1 MYIVHVL
8 ASVLYTRASTCVYAR
23 ARPLLAKMRPGWG
36 GQGRGGQLLGGP
48 GGQLVGGPGGQGV
61 GGPPGDQEGFQAG
74 HPAVLC
80 RGMWALV
87 RRT

>member
-1 MYIVHVL
+1 MCPPDIG
-8 ASVLYTRASTCVYAR
+8 SRTPC
-23 ARPLLAKMRPGWG
+23 PLEGSAGRPGWG
-36 GQGRGGQLLGGP
+36 GQGPGGQLVGGP